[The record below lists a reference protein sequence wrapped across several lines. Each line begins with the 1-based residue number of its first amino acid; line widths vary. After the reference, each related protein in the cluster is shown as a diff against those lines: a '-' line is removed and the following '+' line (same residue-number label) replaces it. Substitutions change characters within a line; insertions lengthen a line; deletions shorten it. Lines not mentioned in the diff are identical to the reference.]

1 MGRVSDAKEHLI
13 ETGKELMHA
22 RGYTA
27 VSVQDICQ
35 HARVNKGS
43 FYYFFPAKRDLVL
56 AVIDAYEEQHRQQ
69 RDEILATKVSPLKKL
84 QRFVALTYAAPC
96 TTGSDG
102 GPIQGCPF
110 GNLALELSSQD
121 EVVRQRLQAVFD
133 GWAEAFADVLQEAV
147 DTGELLNIEVKTTA
161 QALLAYFEGVTLLAK
176 AHNDVGLFQNLAE
189 GMMRLIGA
197 PMAAAAKS
205 KKH

>member
-1 MGRVSDAKEHLI
+1 MGRVSEAKEHLI
-13 ETGKELMHA
+13 ETGKALMHV

-35 HARVNKGS
+35 HAGVNKGS
-43 FYYFFPAKRDLVL
+43 FYYFFPAKRDLML
-56 AVIDAYEEQHRQQ
+56 AVIDAYEEQYQQQ
-69 RDEILATKVSPLKKL
+69 RDTILATKVSPLKKL
-84 QRFVALTYAAPC
+84 QRLVTLHYPTPC
-96 TTGSDG
+96 TVGEDG
-102 GPIQGCPF
+102 GPVQGCPF

-133 GWAEAFADVLQEAV
+133 GWAEAFANVLQEAV
-147 DTGELLNIEVKTTA
+147 DTGELSSIDVETTA
-161 QALLAYFEGVTLLAK
+161 QSLLAYFEGVILLAK
-176 AHNDVGLFQNLAE
+176 AHNNAGLFQNLAE

-197 PMAAAAKS
+197 PVAATGRS